1 MYIVASLPR
10 KSTRMTIFLAMA
22 VFSLVMSISPGPVNM
37 ITLSIGANSGFR
49 SALPFVSGATVG
61 FTLLL
66 FLIGLGLGESMVST
80 PYLMDVIS
88 VIGTVFICYVGYKI
102 ATADGSVEIKQENL
116 PDFKH
121 GFLLQWL
128 NPKAWAAC
136 LAGVALFASP
146 DSSGPFYTFVSIYF
160 AICFFGIGSWA
171 LFGAKALI
179 LINNPERMRYFNR
192 TMGGMLIVVALYMLS
207 QQISAP

>member
-1 MYIVASLPR
+1 MSVL
-10 KSTRMTIFLAMA
+10 LAMA

-37 ITLSIGANSGFR
+37 ITLSVGANTGYR

-66 FLIGLGLGESMVST
+66 LLIGMGFAETLMSA
-80 PYLMDVIS
+80 PYFMDAIS
-88 VIGTVFICYVGYKI
+88 VIGTLFICYVGFKL
-102 ATADGSVEIKQENL
+102 ATADGMLEMKDENRPNFKQ
-116 PDFKH
+116 

-146 DSSGPFYTFVSIYF
+146 DSSTPIYTFVCIYF
-160 AICFFGIGSWA
+160 VICFFGIGSWA
-171 LFGAKALI
+171 LLGDKALI
-179 LINNPERMRYFNR
+179 IINNPKRLCYFNR
-192 TMGGMLIVVALYMLS
+192 TMGCMLITVALYMLY
-207 QQISAP
+207 QQLRVN

>member
-1 MYIVASLPR
+1 MSV
-10 KSTRMTIFLAMA
+10 FLAMA
-22 VFSLVMSISPGPVNM
+22 VFSFVMSISPGPVNI

-49 SALPFVSGATVG
+49 SALPFVFGATVG

-66 FLIGLGLGESMVST
+66 LLIGIGLGESVMSA
-80 PYLMDVIS
+80 PYFIDVIS

-102 ATADGSVEIKQENL
+102 ATAEGSVQIKVEDL
-116 PDFKH
+116 PSFKH

-146 DSSGPFYTFVSIYF
+146 ESSGPLFTFVSIYF
-160 AICFFGIGSWA
+160 VICFFGIGSWA
-171 LFGAKALI
+171 VFGEKSLI
-179 LINNPERMRYFNR
+179 LINNPERMFYFNR
-192 TMGGMLIVVALYMLS
+192 VMGGTLIVVALFMLS
-207 QQISAP
+207 QQLRAI